1 LHCKG
6 ALGQETG
13 SPRRCAQ
20 LDAEWFAGSH
30 LGHLADALI
39 IDWIV
44 TIPRTNVRCQVGE
57 AVGVMLK
64 EARHGSGFDDYLE
77 FSLGCLAVGSLP
89 RPPKNLERELAGPV
103 PDCQSQQTAAS
114 SKQACS
120 RTEAGAC
127 VALLPSFQS
136 SILPIPSPLWRTTN
150 QTSRTIER
158 RCFRNTPKR
167 YPLQPCTALPR

>member
-1 LHCKG
+1 LNFALQGG

-44 TIPRTNVRCQVGE
+44 TIPGTNVRCQVGE

-89 RPPKNLERELAGPV
+89 SPPKN
-103 PDCQSQQTAAS
+103 
-114 SKQACS
+114 
-120 RTEAGAC
+120 
-127 VALLPSFQS
+127 FQ
-136 SILPIPSPLWRTTN
+136 
-150 QTSRTIER
+150 
-158 RCFRNTPKR
+158 
-167 YPLQPCTALPR
+167 